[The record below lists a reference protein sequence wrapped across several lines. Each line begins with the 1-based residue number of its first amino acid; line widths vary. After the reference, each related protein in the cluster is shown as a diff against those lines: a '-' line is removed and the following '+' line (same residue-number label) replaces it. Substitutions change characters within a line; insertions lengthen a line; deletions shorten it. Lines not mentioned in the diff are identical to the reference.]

1 MSNLKISIAEGSLL
15 NEKEL
20 SAIYGGSC
28 GCACAYAN
36 SGGSSTEDN
45 GAANNAGNLHS
56 PGMTHQVLERTEDGG
71 WVECDWWW

>member
-1 MSNLKISIAEGSLL
+1 MSIAEETLL
-15 NEKEL
+15 NEKEM

-45 GAANNAGNLHS
+45 YAANNAGDLHS
-56 PGMTHQVLERTEDGG
+56 PGMTHHVWQIEDSEEGG
-71 WVECDWWW
+71 MVFDDWWG